1 MQCRSTIRSL
11 VYNARSESQGDR
23 NVKPEFFMHR
33 RRALLALGAL
43 PLSRLAA
50 AAEDV
55 EAKRTGGPYVPTP
68 QVVVDEMLRIGK
80 VGANDFVIDLGSG
93 DGVIVLTAA
102 QKLKARGFGV
112 DIDPELVKLSNN
124 EAKKRGVADRASFQV
139 QDVFK
144 ADISKAT
151 VVTLYLLPGMMM
163 NLRSKIFNDLKPGA
177 RVVSHDYHFDDWRA
191 DDQYTWDVPEKEKIN
206 GVPRATVYLWII
218 PAKIAGR
225 WQVRVAGGGSA
236 EEYEL
241 TLRQQFQTFTGEDA
255 KGGKLVTTLLS
266 GENISF
272 ALPTTGG
279 RHTFKGRV
287 TGDTMEGAVELPGG
301 KGAAKWTA
309 VRQKA

>member
-1 MQCRSTIRSL
+1 
-11 VYNARSESQGDR
+11 
-23 NVKPEFFMHR
+23 
-33 RRALLALGAL
+33 
-43 PLSRLAA
+43 
-50 AAEDV
+50 
-55 EAKRTGGPYVPTP
+55 VPTP

-80 VGANDFVIDLGSG
+80 VGPGDFVIDLGSG

-102 QKLKARGFGV
+102 EKLKARGFGV
-112 DIDPELVKLSNN
+112 DIDPDLVKLSNN
-124 EAKKRGVADRASFQV
+124 EAKKRGIADRASFQV

-163 NLRSKIFNDLKPGA
+163 NLRSKIFNDLKPGT
-177 RVVSHDYHFDDWRA
+177 RVVSHDYNFDDWRA

-225 WQVRVAGGGSA
+225 WQVQVTGGGVA
-236 EEYEL
+236 DQHEL
-241 TLRQQFQTFTGEDA
+241 VLRQQFQTFTGEDA
-255 KGGKLVTTLLS
+255 KGGKLVSTQLN

-279 RHTFKGRV
+279 RHVFKGRAS
-287 TGDTMEGAVELPGG
+287 GDTMEGVVELPGG
-301 KGAAKWTA
+301 KGTAKWSAT
-309 VRQKA
+309 RQKGDSFLVTRACAAAIELRCGCGRFIPVPRREGSGRTLA